1 MNEQKMIS
9 RCVCLVILLYKENV
23 RLKFLDKQYFSDKS
37 SRKEIFSRIF
47 RIKNMND
54 VYRTSITD

>member
-9 RCVCLVILLYKENV
+9 SCVCLVILLYKKNV